1 MSTIALKSTPIKTKS
16 ITAALAVIS
25 AIALPQLFHAV
36 GVISGTGA
44 ALGSAFLP
52 MHLPVLIAGLLGGPF
67 VGLIAGVASP
77 IISYFISGMPTAAL
91 LPFIALELAA
101 YGLVGGLLSKVKIPV
116 FVKLLMVQLAGRA
129 VRALAVVSAVYGLES
144 QSVQISSVWNMV
156 VSGLPGIIL
165 QWALIPLLMY
175 RMEGLK
181 KYYE

>member
-1 MSTIALKSTPIKTKS
+1 MSTIVLKNTTMKTKS

-25 AIALPQLFHAV
+25 AIALPQLFHAI
-36 GVISGTGA
+36 GVISGSGA
-44 ALGSAFLP
+44 VLGSTFLP

-67 VGLIAGVASP
+67 VGLIVGIASP
-77 IISYFISGMPTAAL
+77 VISYFISGMPTAAL

-116 FVKLLMVQLAGRA
+116 FAKLLMVQFAGRA
-129 VRALAVVSAVYGLES
+129 VRALAVVAAIYGLGS
-144 QSVQISSVWNMV
+144 QSVQISSVWNMIV
-156 VSGLPGIIL
+156 VGLPGIIL
-165 QWALIPLLMY
+165 QWAIIPLLMY